1 MRQQAR
7 LAIVIP
13 TWNDAEGLRA
23 TLQGLSNLPAAVQDQ
38 LEVVVVDGA
47 SSDATLDVAA
57 AHSTTIDHLVSQPD
71 EGVYDAMNR
80 GVTRCRAPWVLFL
93 GAGDVVL
100 EEGIMHALEQLR
112 RTDRAHALAYSVK
125 ALEPREPGVPAL
137 FSPRWDASIQWRNTI
152 HHQGLIVPFRW
163 LQERPFDV
171 AFRVLADYAWLLD
184 GHRRGDIV
192 HCHAQHVLAAVPGG
206 GLSRQFNGSLYM
218 EEWTLK
224 STRLAWLQLAC
235 HLAWLPAKWAFKQR
249 LSTRSI

>member
-23 TLQGLSNLPAAVQDQ
+23 TLQGLSDLPAAVQDQ

-80 GVTRCRAPWVLFL
+80 GVIRCRAPWVLFL

-152 HHQGLIVPFRW
+152 HHQGLIAPLRW

-171 AFRVLADYAWLLD
+171 AFRVLADYA
-184 GHRRGDIV
+184 GCSTATETQHRPLPCTTFARS
-192 HCHAQHVLAAVPGG
+192 CSGG
-206 GLSRQFNGSLYM
+206 GLSGQFNWSLYM

-224 STRLAWLQLAC
+224 STRLAWLPLAC
-235 HLAWLPAKWAFKQR
+235 HLAWLPANG
-249 LSTRSI
+249 RSSSG

>member
-23 TLQGLSNLPAAVQDQ
+23 TLQGLSDLPAPFQDQ
-38 LEVVVVDGA
+38 LDVV
-47 SSDATLDVAA
+47 A

-93 GAGDVVL
+93 GSGDVVL

-152 HHQGLIVPFRW
+152 HHQ
-163 LQERPFDV
+163 
-171 AFRVLADYAWLLD
+171 
-184 GHRRGDIV
+184 
-192 HCHAQHVLAAVPGG
+192 
-206 GLSRQFNGSLYM
+206 
-218 EEWTLK
+218 
-224 STRLAWLQLAC
+224 
-235 HLAWLPAKWAFKQR
+235 
-249 LSTRSI
+249 

>member
-23 TLQGLSNLPAAVQDQ
+23 TLQGLSDLPAAVQDQ

-100 EEGIMHALEQLR
+100 EEGITHALG
-112 RTDRAHALAYSVK
+112 T
-125 ALEPREPGVPAL
+125 
-137 FSPRWDASIQWRNTI
+137 T
-152 HHQGLIVPFRW
+152 
-163 LQERPFDV
+163 
-171 AFRVLADYAWLLD
+171 
-184 GHRRGDIV
+184 
-192 HCHAQHVLAAVPGG
+192 
-206 GLSRQFNGSLYM
+206 
-218 EEWTLK
+218 
-224 STRLAWLQLAC
+224 
-235 HLAWLPAKWAFKQR
+235 
-249 LSTRSI
+249 